1 MDCNDIIVIFSSLEV
16 EEKISV
22 LARLALEL
30 TILARDTYAVDSE
43 SVLKPGQLRA
53 YNDIQHKLLG
63 QLCKFLAH
71 DPKRYPDDV
80 FFTIIT
86 DMAEQGEFLAHFQAT
101 LEKIVGS
108 HEEALSRRRAH
119 EAIFA

>member
-53 YNDIQHKLLG
+53 YNEIQHKLLG

-71 DPKRYPDDV
+71 DTKRYPDDV
-80 FFTIIT
+80 FFNIIT
-86 DMAEQGEFLAHFQAT
+86 DMAEQSELLSHFQAA
-101 LEKIVGS
+101 LEKVIGFQ
-108 HEEALSRRRAH
+108 EEAVSRRREH
-119 EAIFA
+119 ETIFA